1 MAQTTIYI
9 TGQINGNYTLNGAIE
24 GGERSRTQFNGFKIV
39 FPTKKEAVTAIRKA
53 YNFLKSEQDGECSR
67 LSVSTGRTSLN
78 YDASKAEIYNPSI

>member
-24 GGERSRTQFNGFKIV
+24 GGERDRTQFNGFKIV

-53 YNFLKSEQDGECSR
+53 YNYLKSEHGQPSSLRVNTD
-67 LSVSTGRTSLN
+67 RTSLN
-78 YDASKAEIYNPSI
+78 YDASKAEIYNPNI